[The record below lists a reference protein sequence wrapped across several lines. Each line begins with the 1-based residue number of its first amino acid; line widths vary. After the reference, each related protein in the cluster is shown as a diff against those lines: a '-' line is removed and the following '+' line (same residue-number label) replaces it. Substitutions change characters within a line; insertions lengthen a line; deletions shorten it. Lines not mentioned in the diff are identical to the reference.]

1 MVIFHSYVSLPEG
14 NYLAACLC
22 RRQLP
27 CSLVHQIYHR
37 ERREVSRNSR
47 VFFEPLPVLLIV
59 GSLLNHW
66 FTMSIPF
73 QYYIYIHIPKHI
85 NYVHEFYKFCYYWP
99 RGVESKVYIPTIS
112 AYGCIYIYI
121 SGCWFGTLFIFPYI
135 GNFIIPTDFH
145 IFQRGGSTTNQT
157 VYIYMYIYIIPIF
170 YGYSHWKTTPAS
182 IYM

>member
-27 CSLVHQIYHR
+27 CSLAHQIYHR

-73 QYYIYIHIPKHI
+73 QYYIYIYIHIPKHI

-121 SGCWFGTLFIFPYI
+121 WLLVWNI
-135 GNFIIPTDFH
+135 
-145 IFQRGGSTTNQT
+145 
-157 VYIYMYIYIIPIF
+157 VYF
-170 YGYSHWKTTPAS
+170 S
-182 IYM
+182 IYWEFHHPN